1 MRTCVVFQLAGVKAY
16 DLYVM
21 ETNERITA
29 NFTEYLREHGRYPES
44 IYLFCRELGIE
55 EKAFFSEFGSFE
67 AVEGGLWENLVNRV
81 ILAVE
86 SGPEWT
92 SFSARQRLLT
102 FHFAFLEE
110 ALNWR
115 SLMLSRFGAISP
127 LARPAWMRGFET
139 RFKAFAS
146 TIVAKGVESGEIAD
160 RGRLTPLYPEA
171 LYLHFRSVL
180 DFYLKDDSKGFERT
194 DAFVE
199 KSAAVAFDVVR
210 TQALDSA
217 VDLARFLVPRPHA
230 CKK

>member
-1 MRTCVVFQLAGVKAY
+1 MRNCVVFRVADVKEFV
-16 DLYVM
+16 LYVM

-29 NFTEYLREHGRYPES
+29 SFTEHLREHGRYPES
-44 IYLFCRELGIE
+44 VYLFCRGLGIE

-67 AVEGGLWENLVNRV
+67 AVEAGLWEDLVSRV

-110 ALNWR
+110 ALSWR
-115 SLMLSRFGAISP
+115 SLMLSRFGATGP
-127 LARPAWMRGFET
+127 FARPAWMRGLEA

-146 TIVAKGVESGEIAD
+146 GIVAKGVESGEIAD

-171 LYLHFRSVL
+171 LYFHLRSVI
-180 DFYLKDDSKGFERT
+180 DFYLKDDSKRFERT

-199 KSAAVAFDVVR
+199 KSAAVAFDVIR

-230 CKK
+230 CKG

>member
-1 MRTCVVFQLAGVKAY
+1 MRNCIVFRLTGVKEFV
-16 DLYVM
+16 LYVM

-29 NFTEYLREHGRYPES
+29 SFTEFLREHGHYPES

-55 EKAFFSEFGSFE
+55 EKTFFSGFGSFE
-67 AVEGGLWENLVNRV
+67 AVERGLWENLVDRV

-86 SGPEWT
+86 SGPEWL

-115 SLMLSRFGAISP
+115 SLMLSRFGAVGP

-146 TIVAKGVESGEIAD
+146 TIVAKGVESAEIAD

-171 LYLHFRSVL
+171 LYLHLRAIV
-180 DFYLKDDSKGFERT
+180 DFYLEDDSKGFERT

-199 KSAAVAFDVVR
+199 KSAAVAFDVIR

-217 VDLARFLVPRPHA
+217 VDLARFLIPRPHA